1 MGSCCSSCFNSGS
14 REELLSPDLETRRRQ
29 LAEAAENRAK
39 QNEARGLSNPEKVQ
53 RKIEQARARED
64 KMEKYASQAGN
75 PALKV
80 MASQLKNYIIL
91 NVVLLLKTFGYNGIT
106 IQKTYLIFNLL

>member
-1 MGSCCSSCFNSGS
+1 MGGCCSSCFNSGS
-14 REELLSPDLETRRRQ
+14 QEELLSPDLETRRRQ

-64 KMEKYASQAGN
+64 KMDKYASQSGN
-75 PALKV
+75 TTLKWQ
-80 MASQLKNYIIL
+80 AN
-91 NVVLLLKTFGYNGIT
+91 
-106 IQKTYLIFNLL
+106 